1 LPSENRVRRRLTS
14 EDVLLVIA
22 CLVWSANYSVVKVA
36 LAEISPL
43 AFNGMRFSAAAVLLL
58 LVQWRTRGFA
68 PLRGHFISLIWLGL
82 VGNLGYQLFFIFG
95 IDNTRAG
102 EASVFASTTPL
113 FTYLVARISGLDR
126 VGRRGLFGLLMASAG
141 VVFLLWESY
150 AGAFASQRNWVG
162 DLLLLGSATC
172 WAVYTVYSQPL
183 LAKMDALSLT
193 SVSMAVGAVPL
204 ALLALPDILE
214 MRPAEVSSGAW
225 LGLAYASFL
234 AVVFSYLAWSR
245 AVRILGSMRTAVY
258 LNLVPVIA
266 VVIAWVW
273 LGESLTAGQVVGAG
287 AVIGGIALSR
297 SGGARAV
304 EADEREQS
312 RRAPAPTLE

>member
-1 LPSENRVRRRLTS
+1 VRRHLTA
-14 EDVLLVIA
+14 EDLLLVVA
-22 CLVWSANYSVVKVA
+22 CLIWSANYSVVKVT

-43 AFNGMRFSAAAVLLL
+43 AFNGIRFSAAAALLL
-58 LVQWRTRGFA
+58 LVQWRTTGFA
-68 PLRGHFISLIWLGL
+68 PLRGHLVSLVWLGL

-113 FTYLVARISGLDR
+113 FTYLIARISGLDR
-126 VGRRGLFGLLMASAG
+126 VGRRGLLGLLIASSG
-141 VVFLLWESY
+141 VALLLWESI
-150 AGAFASQRNWVG
+150 AGAFATQRNWVG
-162 DLLLLGSATC
+162 DMLLLGSAAC

-193 SVSMAVGAVPL
+193 SVSMAIGAVPL
-204 ALLALPDILE
+204 AVLAVPDIVE
-214 MRPAEVSSGAW
+214 MQPAEVSPGAW
-225 LGLAYASFL
+225 VGLAYASLL

-245 AVRILGSMRTAVY
+245 AVRILGSVRTAVY

-266 VVIAWVW
+266 VVIAWWW
-273 LGESLTAGQVVGAG
+273 LGESLTTGQVLGAG

-297 SGGARAV
+297 KGVARKLEPGTSADARV
-304 EADEREQS
+304 EEFA
-312 RRAPAPTLE
+312 RRARCG